1 MYYTELL
8 LHTPEGFYMTGN
20 WKASGLCTETADKFS
35 TASITSKM
43 QTLKLSMLVYRC
55 VCIQGKKCYISNTPI
70 KYTLDRYALHFVSAG
85 HCPGHLLSTT
95 GTY

>member
-8 LHTPEGFYMTGN
+8 LHTTEGFYMTRT
-20 WKASGLCTETADKFS
+20 WKASGLCTEAADKFS

-55 VCIQGKKCYISNTPI
+55 VCIQGKICYTSTNTYQI
-70 KYTLDRYALHFVSAG
+70 L
-85 HCPGHLLSTT
+85 
-95 GTY
+95 